1 MGKVSKI
8 KSYLQYLCSWWW
20 VGTQVGLIGSA
31 SKKASPSPWV
41 PIPWQ
46 GWQGEA
52 TFLTPFHWWTGTQ
65 RSPLICS
72 RQGWQTSSVKECVC
86 VHARTQSCPALCDP
100 LDCSLLGSSVH
111 GIARQEYWSG
121 WPFPPPGDLPDPGIE
136 PGSLVS
142 LALAGGFFTTAPP
155 GKPSPIKGVMVN
167 ILNFVA
173 RLCCCRGTKATT
185 GNNTCMCYVTAVFQ
199 QSFVYRRR
207 HVYVLWFSWVR
218 KYYSPF
224 DLFQPFKNNENCSQL
239 TGCTKAGGR
248 QDSFLPWAAV
258 CHP

>member
-1 MGKVSKI
+1 MSPNSMTRMARRGYFPHSLPLMDGHTEI
-8 KSYLQYLCSWWW
+8 TPYLF
-20 VGTQVGLIGSA
+20 
-31 SKKASPSPWV
+31 KARLANFFCKGV
-41 PIPWQ
+41 
-46 GWQGEA
+46 
-52 TFLTPFHWWTGTQ
+52 
-65 RSPLICS
+65 
-72 RQGWQTSSVKECVC
+72 CVC

-207 HVYVLWFSWVR
+207 HVYVL
-218 KYYSPF
+218 
-224 DLFQPFKNNENCSQL
+224 
-239 TGCTKAGGR
+239 
-248 QDSFLPWAAV
+248 
-258 CHP
+258 